1 MHRRVGLS
9 TKLIAVAV
17 VVVIL
22 LAVGLYFSGILTPQP
37 RTAKEE
43 LKVAIGIDMDTVDP
57 HMQTTTLVF
66 NIVRHIY
73 DTLVWFDED
82 GNVIPWLAES
92 WTVSDDGTEYTFKL
106 REGVKFSDGTEFD
119 ANDVKANVDRWI
131 DPTVKVRSRSQ
142 LGPVEGAE
150 VVDKY
155 TVKIKLKEPYAPFL
169 AALASYLLITSE
181 EVINQYKNNSIE
193 EPIGTGPY
201 VLADWKKGDEII
213 LERNENFW
221 GDEPAIKRIVWKIIP
236 EAGTREAAL
245 LAGDVDV
252 AFLPP
257 ASDKDILENNP
268 NVKVFTPITNRILL
282 IGIMPKGP
290 LLDDRVRKALNYA
303 VDKEAIVNNV
313 LYGLGVVADAP
324 VPPHFFGYAPMQPYE
339 YDPERAR
346 QLLEEAGYGDGLS
359 LTLMHPTGR
368 YLQDKQVAE
377 AIQAYL
383 QDVGINVELVTMD
396 WPSFVA
402 ELLKPTE
409 ETTFDLVLVGW
420 GPGVADAHFTLYA
433 QFHSSVAIP
442 NGLGIARYSNPEV
455 DQLLEQAMREL
466 DPDQRKELY
475 RQAIE
480 IIWDDAPWIFLY
492 TQKNLLAVNKN
503 LQDVFI
509 HPGGEMFF
517 FYNAYFEA

>member
-9 TKLIAVAV
+9 TKMVVLGVIVLLVVA
-17 VVVIL
+17 
-22 LAVGLYFSGILTPQP
+22 AVGLYFSGFLTGPK
-37 RTAKEE
+37 TTKEE

-73 DTLVWFDED
+73 ETLVWFDED

-92 WTVSDDGTEYTFKL
+92 WQVSDDGLEYTFKL
-106 REGVKFSDGTEFD
+106 RQGVKFSDGTEFT
-119 ANDVKANVDRWI
+119 AEDVKANVDRWI
-131 DPTVKVRSRSQ
+131 NPEVKVRSRSQ
-142 LGPVEGAE
+142 LGPVESAE

-155 TVKIKLKEPYAPFL
+155 TVKIRLKEPYAPFL
-169 AALASYLLITSE
+169 AALASYLLITSQE
-181 EVINQYKNNSIE
+181 TIEKYGANSIE
-193 EPIGTGPY
+193 EPVGTGPY
-201 VLADWKKGDEII
+201 ILDEWKKGDEIV
-213 LERNENFW
+213 LVRNENYW
-221 GDEPAIKRIVWKIIP
+221 GDKPSIKEIVWKIIP

-257 ASDKDILENNP
+257 ASDKDVLENNP
-268 NVKVFTPITNRILL
+268 DVKLYTPVTNRILL
-282 IGIMPKGP
+282 VGIMPKGP
-290 LLDDRVRKALNYA
+290 LLDERVRKALNYA
-303 VDKEAIVNNV
+303 VDKEAIVENV

-324 VPPHFFGYAPMQPYE
+324 VPPHFFGYAPMEPYE
-339 YDPERAR
+339 YNPDLAK
-346 QLLEEAGYGDGLS
+346 QLLAEAGYADGLT
-359 LTLMHPTGR
+359 LKLMHPTGR

-383 QDVGINVELVTMD
+383 QDVGVNVELVTMD
-396 WPSFVA
+396 WPSFVG

-442 NGLGIARYSNPEV
+442 NGLGIARYSNEQV
-455 DQLLEQAMREL
+455 DRLLEQAMKEL
-466 DPDQRKELY
+466 DPDKRKDLY
-475 RQAIE
+475 KQAIE

-492 TQKNLLAVNKN
+492 TQKNLLAVSKN
-503 LQDVFI
+503 LDGVFI

-517 FYNAYFEA
+517 FYNAYFT

>member
-1 MHRRVGLS
+1 MNKRVGLS
-9 TKLIAVAV
+9 TKMV
-17 VVVIL
+17 VVGVIIL
-22 LAVGLYFSGILTPQP
+22 LAAAAVGLYFTGFLGGPVTV
-37 RTAKEE
+37 KEE
-43 LKVAIGIDMDTVDP
+43 LRVAIGIDMDTVDP

-73 DTLVWFDED
+73 ETLVWFDED

-92 WTVSDDGTEYTFKL
+92 WEVSDDGLEYTFKL
-106 REGVKFSDGTEFD
+106 REGVFFSDGTEFTAD
-119 ANDVKANVDRWI
+119 DVVANVNRWI
-131 DPTVKVRSRSQ
+131 DPDVKVRSRSQ
-142 LGPVEGAE
+142 LGPVESAE
-150 VVDKY
+150 ALDKY
-155 TVKIKLKEPYAPFL
+155 TVKIRLKEPYAPFL

-181 EVINQYKNNSIE
+181 ETIERFGAESID

-201 VLADWKKGDEII
+201 ILSDWKKGDEII
-213 LERNENFW
+213 LERNENYW
-221 GDEPAIKRIVWKIIP
+221 GDKPMIKTIIWKIIP

-257 ASDKDILENNP
+257 ASDKDRLEEDP
-268 NVKVFTPITNRILL
+268 NVKLYTPITNRILL
-282 IGIMPKGP
+282 IGLMPKGP
-290 LLDDRVRKALNYA
+290 LLDERVRKALNYA
-303 VDKEAIVNNV
+303 VDKEAIVDKV

-324 VPPHFFGYAPMQPYE
+324 IPPHFFGYTPMDVYE
-339 YDPERAR
+339 YNPDLAR
-346 QLLEEAGYGDGLS
+346 QLLEEAGYGDGLT
-359 LTLMHPTGR
+359 LKLMHPTGR

-377 AIQAYL
+377 AVQAYL
-383 QDVGINVELVTMD
+383 QEIGIEVELITMD

-402 ELLKPTE
+402 EILKPTE

-442 NGLGIARYSNPEV
+442 NGLGIARYMNEEV
-455 DQLLEQAMREL
+455 DTLLDQAMKEL
-466 DPDQRKELY
+466 DPERRKELY
-475 RQAIE
+475 RRAIE

-503 LQDVFI
+503 LEGVFI

-517 FYNAYFEA
+517 FYSAYFT